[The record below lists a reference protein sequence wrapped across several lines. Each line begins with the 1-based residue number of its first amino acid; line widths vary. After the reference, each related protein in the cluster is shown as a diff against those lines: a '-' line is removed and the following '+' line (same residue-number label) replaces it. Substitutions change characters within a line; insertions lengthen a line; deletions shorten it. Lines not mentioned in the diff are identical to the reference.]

1 MCRLNSSVSRVVTNT
16 VPFYPQGRDISEF
29 IRSLSNKPYFSRA
42 GFTFSYS
49 SFLVMKADR
58 VELITQQHV
67 LNAMTSHPVGS
78 LSIAQI
84 KGDPV
89 PEVKRSLTIREAIQ
103 LMEKRVLL

>member
-1 MCRLNSSVSRVVTNT
+1 
-16 VPFYPQGRDISEF
+16 
-29 IRSLSNKPYFSRA
+29 
-42 GFTFSYS
+42 
-49 SFLVMKADR
+49 MKADR

-84 KGDPV
+84 KCDPV